1 VPWHLIW
8 LTPKDCSLANLEPAE
23 SYDIIFIDAQ
33 KSGYPT
39 YLKMIL
45 DKSQP
50 GQPNR
55 LLRPGGLIIG
65 DNALRCGLVA
75 DESNDNPA
83 TKTVPRQTI
92 NWDWS
97 SIAFLDEFNKL
108 MHTHGRIEAMLLP
121 VFDGLS
127 MGRLLD

>member
-65 DNALRCGLVA
+65 DNFGPVQQAHAHSWA
-75 DESNDNPA
+75 DRGHA
-83 TKTVPRQTI
+83 
-92 NWDWS
+92 
-97 SIAFLDEFNKL
+97 AAGF
-108 MHTHGRIEAMLLP
+108 
-121 VFDGLS
+121 
-127 MGRLLD
+127 